1 MRCPS
6 CSAEIPDGS
15 LFCQQC
21 GASLSHDQSA
31 PNVTVEVIPPAG
43 QGVGESGAQPSNAQ
57 GSSTA
62 NGWQSAGGQSYG
74 GSSSGQSFG
83 ENPSS
88 QPFGGSHSGQPF
100 GGNSSS
106 QPFGG
111 SPSGQPGY
119 VSSSDLDIKAIAS
132 LVCGVVGFFF
142 LTLILGTIAV
152 VVANNVR
159 RVTDPNSSTHKIATI
174 GFVIGIVD
182 LAFCVL
188 TVLLS
193 CTVGTLSGFLSVL

>member
-88 QPFGGSHSGQPF
+88 QPFGGSHSGQP
-100 GGNSSS
+100 
-106 QPFGG
+106 
-111 SPSGQPGY
+111 GY

-159 RVTDPNSSTHKIATI
+159 RVTDPNSSTYKIATI